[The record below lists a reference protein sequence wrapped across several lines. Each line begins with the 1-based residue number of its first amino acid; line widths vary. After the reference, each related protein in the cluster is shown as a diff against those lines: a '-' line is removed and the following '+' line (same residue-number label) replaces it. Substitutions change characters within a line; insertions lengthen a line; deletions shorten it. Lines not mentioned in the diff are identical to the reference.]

1 MPWWPSVI
9 VKPRVRLT
17 RPRFG
22 MPQRPPDIIIFG
34 LVFAAI
40 LFILGG
46 NIYTLIR
53 TPPAIAGNPS
63 GGAPI
68 LIAPGIDVQLGME
81 GIVASVV
88 VMIGVIGLG
97 LIYYASKYV
106 FQPGYAT
113 RLLVL
118 GMILSGAAFLVFSY
132 MFSIKI
138 GS

>member
-1 MPWWPSVI
+1 MPS
-9 VKPRVRLT
+9 
-17 RPRFG
+17 
-22 MPQRPPDIIIFG
+22 RPPDTVVFA
-34 LVFAAI
+34 LVFVAI

-53 TPPAIAGNPS
+53 TPPAIVGNPS

-68 LIAPGIDVQLGME
+68 LIAPGLDLQLGME

-88 VMIGVIGLG
+88 VMIGTLGLG

-113 RLLVL
+113 RLIVL
-118 GMILSGAAFLVFSY
+118 GMLLAGTAFLVLTY
-132 MFSIKI
+132 MMAEKLS
-138 GS
+138 

>member
-1 MPWWPSVI
+1 MPWWPKFI
-9 VKPRVRLT
+9 IKPRVRLT

-22 MPQRPPDIIIFG
+22 MPQRPPDIFLFG
-34 LVFAAI
+34 LVFIAI

-63 GGAPI
+63 GSGAPI

-97 LIYYASKYV
+97 LMYYSSKYV

-118 GMILSGAAFLVFSY
+118 GMILAGVAFLVFSY
-132 MFSIKI
+132 MFAIKI
-138 GS
+138 A

>member
-1 MPWWPSVI
+1 
-9 VKPRVRLT
+9 
-17 RPRFG
+17 
-22 MPQRPPDIIIFG
+22 MPQRPPDIVLFG
-34 LVFAAI
+34 LAFIAI

-53 TPPAIAGNPS
+53 TPPAIAGNPA

-97 LIYYASKYV
+97 LMYYASKYV

-113 RLLVL
+113 RLLIM
-118 GMILSGAAFLVFSY
+118 GMILAGVAFLVFSY

-138 GS
+138 G